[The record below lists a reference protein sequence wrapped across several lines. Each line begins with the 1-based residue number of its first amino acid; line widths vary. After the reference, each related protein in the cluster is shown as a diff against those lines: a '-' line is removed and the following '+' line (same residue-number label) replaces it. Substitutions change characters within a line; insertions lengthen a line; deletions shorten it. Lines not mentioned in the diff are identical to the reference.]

1 MQNIGDKMVYDT
13 LEEILNPQHTALV
26 LWDTLDA
33 FTKMTFNR
41 EEFVKN
47 LNNLVE
53 AARNSNIPIF
63 FTTIQVL
70 PKRFESSVTT
80 YTMRKLGFDRLFEQI
95 KSETME
101 FTIKPIQDEM
111 VIHKHTA
118 SIFIDTGFE
127 RMLRSAGIIT
137 VIFTGIATECG
148 IESSARDA
156 FNRGFYSVV
165 ASDCVSSPNKERHER
180 SIENM
185 KSLLTVIE
193 SKEILKFWSKL

>member
-1 MQNIGDKMVYDT
+1 MQNIGDKIVYDT
-13 LEEILNPQHTALV
+13 MEEILNPPHTALV
-26 LWDTLDA
+26 LWDTIDA
-33 FTKMTFNR
+33 FTKMAFNR
-41 EEFVKN
+41 EEFIKN
-47 LNNLVE
+47 QNNLVE
-53 AARNSNIPIF
+53 AARKSNVPIF
-63 FTTIQVL
+63 FTTIQVM
-70 PKRFESSVTT
+70 PKRFESSVNT
-80 YTMRKLGFDRLFEQI
+80 YTMGKLGFDRLFEQI

-101 FTIKPIQDEM
+101 FTIKPRQDEM

-127 RMLRSAGIIT
+127 RMLRSAGIVT

-156 FNRGFYSVV
+156 FSRGFYSVV

-193 SKEILKFWSKL
+193 STRF

>member
-1 MQNIGDKMVYDT
+1 MQNIGDKIVYDT
-13 LEEILNPQHTALV
+13 MEEILNPPHTALV
-26 LWDTLDA
+26 LWDTIDA
-33 FTKMTFNR
+33 FTKMAFNR
-41 EEFVKN
+41 EEFIKN
-47 LNNLVE
+47 QNNFVE
-53 AARNSNIPIF
+53 AARKSNVPIF

-70 PKRFESSVTT
+70 SKRFESSVNT
-80 YTMRKLGFDRLFEQI
+80 YTMGKLGFDRLFEQI

-101 FTIKPIQDEM
+101 FTIKPRQDEM

-127 RMLRSAGIIT
+127 RMLRSAGIVT

-156 FNRGFYSVV
+156 FSRGFYSVV

-193 SKEILKFWSKL
+193 STEILKFWSKL

>member
-13 LEEILNPQHTALV
+13 LEEILYPQHTALV
-26 LWDTLDA
+26 LWDTIDA
-33 FTKMTFNR
+33 FTKMAFNR

-127 RMLRSAGIIT
+127 RMLRSAGVIT

-156 FNRGFYSVV
+156 FSRGFYSVV

-193 SKEILKFWSKL
+193 SKEILKCWSKL

>member
-1 MQNIGDKMVYDT
+1 MQNIGDKIVYDT
-13 LEEILNPQHTALV
+13 MEEILNPPHTALV
-26 LWDTLDA
+26 LWDTIDA
-33 FTKMTFNR
+33 FSKMAFNR

-53 AARNSNIPIF
+53 AARKSNVPIF

-70 PKRFESSVTT
+70 PKRFESSVNT
-80 YTMRKLGFDRLFEQI
+80 YTMDKLGFDRLFEQI

-101 FTIKPIQDEM
+101 FTIKPRQEEM

-127 RMLRSAGIIT
+127 RMLRSAGIVT

-156 FNRGFYSVV
+156 FSRGFYSVV

-193 SKEILKFWSKL
+193 SKEILKIWSKL

>member
-1 MQNIGDKMVYDT
+1 MQNIDDKIVYDT
-13 LEEILNPQHTALV
+13 MEEILNPPHTALV
-26 LWDTLDA
+26 LWDTIDA
-33 FTKMTFNR
+33 FTKMAFNR
-41 EEFVKN
+41 EEFIRN
-47 LNNLVE
+47 QNNLVA
-53 AARNSNIPIF
+53 AARKSNVPTF

-70 PKRFESSVTT
+70 PKRFESSVNT
-80 YTMRKLGFDRLFEQI
+80 YTMGKLGFDRLFEQI

-101 FTIKPIQDEM
+101 FTIKPRHDEM

-127 RMLRSAGIIT
+127 RMLRSAGIVT

-156 FNRGFYSVV
+156 FSRGFYSVV

>member
-1 MQNIGDKMVYDT
+1 MQNIGDKIVYDT
-13 LEEILNPQHTALV
+13 MEEILNPPHTALV
-26 LWDTLDA
+26 LWDTIDA
-33 FTKMTFNR
+33 FTKMAFNR
-41 EEFVKN
+41 EEFIKN
-47 LNNLVE
+47 QNNFVE
-53 AARNSNIPIF
+53 AARKSNVPIF

-70 PKRFESSVTT
+70 SKRFESSVNT
-80 YTMRKLGFDRLFEQI
+80 YTMGKLGFDRLFEQI

-101 FTIKPIQDEM
+101 FTIKPRQDEM

-127 RMLRSAGIIT
+127 RMLRSAGIVT

-156 FNRGFYSVV
+156 FSRGFYSVV

-193 SKEILKFWSKL
+193 SIEILKFWSKL

>member
-1 MQNIGDKMVYDT
+1 MQNIGNKIVYDT
-13 LEEILNPQHTALV
+13 IEEILNPQHTALV
-26 LWDTLDA
+26 LWDTIDA
-33 FTKMTFNR
+33 FTKMAFNI
-41 EEFVKN
+41 EEFIKN

-53 AARNSNIPIF
+53 SARKSNIPIF

-70 PKRFESSVTT
+70 PKRFESSVNT
-80 YTMRKLGFDRLFEQI
+80 YTMGKLGFDRLFEQI

-127 RMLRSAGIIT
+127 RMLRSAGIVT
-137 VIFTGIATECG
+137 AIFTGIATECG

-156 FNRGFYSVV
+156 FSRGFYSVV
-165 ASDCVSSPNKERHER
+165 ASDCVSSPNKEKHER

-185 KSLLTVIE
+185 KSLLTVID
-193 SKEILKFWSKL
+193 SKEIRKFWSNL

>member
-1 MQNIGDKMVYDT
+1 MQNIGDKIVYDT
-13 LEEILNPQHTALV
+13 MEEIVNPPHTALV
-26 LWDTLDA
+26 LWDTIDT
-33 FTKMTFNR
+33 FTKMAFNIV
-41 EEFVKN
+41 EFVKN

-53 AARNSNIPIF
+53 AARKSNVPIF

-70 PKRFESSVTT
+70 PKRFESSVNT
-80 YTMRKLGFDRLFEQI
+80 YTMGKLGFDRLFEQI

-101 FTIKPIQDEM
+101 FTIKPRQDEM

-127 RMLRSAGIIT
+127 RMLRSAGIVT

-156 FNRGFYSVV
+156 FSRGFYSVV

-185 KSLLTVIE
+185 KNLLTVIE
-193 SKEILKFWSKL
+193 SKEILKYWSKL

>member
-1 MQNIGDKMVYDT
+1 MQNIGDKIVYDT
-13 LEEILNPQHTALV
+13 MKEILNPPHTALV
-26 LWDTLDA
+26 LWDIIDP
-33 FTKMTFNR
+33 FTKLAFNR

-53 AARNSNIPIF
+53 SARKSNIPIF

-70 PKRFESSVTT
+70 PKRFESSVNT
-80 YTMRKLGFDRLFEQI
+80 YTMGKLGFDRLFEQI

-127 RMLRSAGIIT
+127 RMLRSAGIVT
-137 VIFTGIATECG
+137 VIFAGIATECG
-148 IESSARDA
+148 IESCARDA
-156 FNRGFYSVV
+156 FSRGFYSVV
-165 ASDCVSSPNKERHER
+165 VSDCVSSPNKERHER

-185 KSLLTVIE
+185 KSLLSVIE
-193 SKEILKFWSKL
+193 SKEILKFWSKI

>member
-1 MQNIGDKMVYDT
+1 MQNIGEKIVYDT
-13 LEEILNPQHTALV
+13 MEEILNPPHTALV
-26 LWDTLDA
+26 LWDTIDA
-33 FTKMTFNR
+33 FTKMAFNR

-47 LNNLVE
+47 QNNLVE
-53 AARNSNIPIF
+53 AARKSNVPIF

-70 PKRFESSVTT
+70 PKRFESSVNI
-80 YTMRKLGFDRLFEQI
+80 YTMGKLGFDRLFEQI
-95 KSETME
+95 KLETME
-101 FTIKPIQDEM
+101 FTIKPRQDEV

-118 SIFIDTGFE
+118 NIFIDTGFE
-127 RMLRSAGIIT
+127 RMLRSAGIAT
-137 VIFTGIATECG
+137 VIFSGIATECG

-156 FNRGFYSVV
+156 FSRGFYSVV

-185 KSLLTVIE
+185 KSLLTVID

>member
-1 MQNIGDKMVYDT
+1 MQNIGDKIVYDT
-13 LEEILNPQHTALV
+13 MKEILNPPHTALV
-26 LWDTLDA
+26 LWDIIDP
-33 FTKMTFNR
+33 FTKLAFNR

-53 AARNSNIPIF
+53 SARKSNIPIF

-70 PKRFESSVTT
+70 SKRFESSVNT
-80 YTMRKLGFDRLFEQI
+80 YTMGKLGFDRLFEQI

-127 RMLRSAGIIT
+127 RMLRSAGIVT
-137 VIFTGIATECG
+137 VIFAGIATECG
-148 IESSARDA
+148 IESCARDA
-156 FNRGFYSVV
+156 FSRGFYSVV
-165 ASDCVSSPNKERHER
+165 VSDCVSSPNKERHER

-185 KSLLTVIE
+185 KSLLSVIE
-193 SKEILKFWSKL
+193 SKEILKFWSKI

>member
-1 MQNIGDKMVYDT
+1 MQNIGDKIVYDT
-13 LEEILNPQHTALV
+13 MKEILNPPHTALV
-26 LWDTLDA
+26 LWDIIDP
-33 FTKMTFNR
+33 FTKLAFNR
-41 EEFVKN
+41 KEFVKN

-53 AARNSNIPIF
+53 SARKSNIPIF

-70 PKRFESSVTT
+70 PKRFESSVNT
-80 YTMRKLGFDRLFEQI
+80 YTMGKLGFDRLFEQI

-101 FTIKPIQDEM
+101 FTIKPRLDEM

-127 RMLRSAGIIT
+127 RMLRSAGIVT

-148 IESSARDA
+148 IESCARDA
-156 FNRGFYSVV
+156 FSRGFYSVV

-185 KSLLTVIE
+185 KSLLSVIE
-193 SKEILKFWSKL
+193 SKEILKFWSKI

>member
-1 MQNIGDKMVYDT
+1 MQNIGDKIVYDT
-13 LEEILNPQHTALV
+13 MEEILNPPHTALV
-26 LWDTLDA
+26 LWDTIDA
-33 FTKMTFNR
+33 FTKMAFNR
-41 EEFVKN
+41 EEFI
-47 LNNLVE
+47 NNQNNFVE
-53 AARNSNIPIF
+53 AARKSNVPIF

-70 PKRFESSVTT
+70 LKRFESSVNT
-80 YTMRKLGFDRLFEQI
+80 YTMGKLGFDRLFEQI

-101 FTIKPIQDEM
+101 FTIKPRQDEM

-127 RMLRSAGIIT
+127 RMLRSAGIVT

-156 FNRGFYSVV
+156 FSRGFYSVV

-193 SKEILKFWSKL
+193 SIEILKFWSKL

>member
-1 MQNIGDKMVYDT
+1 MQNIGDKIVYDT
-13 LEEILNPQHTALV
+13 MKEILNPPHTALV
-26 LWDTLDA
+26 LWDIIDP
-33 FTKMTFNR
+33 FTKLAFNR

-53 AARNSNIPIF
+53 SARKSNIPIF

-70 PKRFESSVTT
+70 PKRFESSVNT
-80 YTMRKLGFDRLFEQI
+80 YTMGKLGFDRLFEQI

-111 VIHKHTA
+111 VIYKHTA

-127 RMLRSAGIIT
+127 RMLRSAGIVT

-148 IESSARDA
+148 IESCARDA
-156 FNRGFYSVV
+156 FSRGFYSVV

-185 KSLLTVIE
+185 KSLLSVIE
-193 SKEILKFWSKL
+193 SKEILKFWSKI

>member
-1 MQNIGDKMVYDT
+1 MQNIGDKIVYDT
-13 LEEILNPQHTALV
+13 MKEILNPPHTALV
-26 LWDTLDA
+26 LWDIIDP
-33 FTKMTFNR
+33 FTKLAFNR

-53 AARNSNIPIF
+53 SARKSNIPIF

-70 PKRFESSVTT
+70 PKRFESSVNT
-80 YTMRKLGFDRLFEQI
+80 YTMGKLGFDRLFEQI

-111 VIHKHTA
+111 VIYKHIA

-127 RMLRSAGIIT
+127 RMLRSAGIVT

-148 IESSARDA
+148 IESCARDA
-156 FNRGFYSVV
+156 FSRGFYSVV

-185 KSLLTVIE
+185 KSLLSVIE
-193 SKEILKFWSKL
+193 SKEILKFWSKI

>member
-1 MQNIGDKMVYDT
+1 MQNIGDKIVYDT
-13 LEEILNPQHTALV
+13 MKEILNPPHTALV
-26 LWDTLDA
+26 LWDIIDP
-33 FTKMTFNR
+33 FTKLAFNR

-53 AARNSNIPIF
+53 SARKSNIPIF

-70 PKRFESSVTT
+70 PKRFESSVNT
-80 YTMRKLGFDRLFEQI
+80 YTMGKLGFDRLFEQI

-127 RMLRSAGIIT
+127 RMLRSAGIVT

-148 IESSARDA
+148 IESCARDA
-156 FNRGFYSVV
+156 FSRGFYSVV

-185 KSLLTVIE
+185 KSLLSVIE
-193 SKEILKFWSKL
+193 SKEILKFWSKI

>member
-1 MQNIGDKMVYDT
+1 MQNIGDKIVYDT
-13 LEEILNPQHTALV
+13 MKEILNPPHTALV
-26 LWDTLDA
+26 LWDIIDP
-33 FTKMTFNR
+33 FTKLAFNR

-53 AARNSNIPIF
+53 SARKSNIPIF

-70 PKRFESSVTT
+70 PKRFESSVNT
-80 YTMRKLGFDRLFEQI
+80 YTMGKLGFDRLFEQI

-101 FTIKPIQDEM
+101 FTIKPRLDEM

-127 RMLRSAGIIT
+127 RMLRSAGIVT

-148 IESSARDA
+148 IESCARDA
-156 FNRGFYSVV
+156 FSRGFYSVV

-185 KSLLTVIE
+185 KSLLTVID
-193 SKEILKFWSKL
+193 SKEIRKFWSNL

>member
-1 MQNIGDKMVYDT
+1 MQNIGDKIVYDT
-13 LEEILNPQHTALV
+13 MEEILNPSHTALV
-26 LWDTLDA
+26 LWDAIDA

-41 EEFVKN
+41 EEFVRN

-53 AARNSNIPIF
+53 AARKSNVPAI
-63 FTTIQVL
+63 FTTIQTL
-70 PKRFESSVTT
+70 PKRFESSANI
-80 YTMRKLGFDRLFEQI
+80 YTMGKLGFDRLFEQI
-95 KSETME
+95 KSEAME
-101 FTIKPIQDEM
+101 FTIKPRQDET

-127 RMLRSAGIIT
+127 RMLRSAGIVT
-137 VIFTGIATECG
+137 VVFTGIATEYG

-165 ASDCVSSPNKERHER
+165 ASDCVSSPYKAGHDR

-193 SKEILKFWSKL
+193 SREILKVWSKP

>member
-1 MQNIGDKMVYDT
+1 MQNIGNKIVYDT
-13 LEEILNPQHTALV
+13 IEEILNPQHTALV
-26 LWDTLDA
+26 LWDTIDA
-33 FTKMTFNR
+33 FTKMAFNI
-41 EEFVKN
+41 EEFIKN

-53 AARNSNIPIF
+53 SARKSNIPIF

-70 PKRFESSVTT
+70 PKRFESSVNT
-80 YTMRKLGFDRLFEQI
+80 YTMGKLGFDRLFEQI

-101 FTIKPIQDEM
+101 FTIKPRLDEM

-127 RMLRSAGIIT
+127 RMLRSAGIVT
-137 VIFTGIATECG
+137 AIFTGIATECG

-156 FNRGFYSVV
+156 FSRGFYSVV
-165 ASDCVSSPNKERHER
+165 ASDCVSSPNKEKHER

-185 KSLLTVIE
+185 KSLLTVID
-193 SKEILKFWSKL
+193 SKEIRKFWSNL

>member
-1 MQNIGDKMVYDT
+1 MQNIGDKIVYDT
-13 LEEILNPQHTALV
+13 MEEILNPPHTALV
-26 LWDTLDA
+26 LWDIIDP
-33 FTKMTFNR
+33 FTKLAFNS

-47 LNNLVE
+47 LSNLVE
-53 AARNSNIPIF
+53 SARKLNIPIF

-70 PKRFESSVTT
+70 SKRFESSVNT
-80 YTMRKLGFDRLFEQI
+80 YTMGKLGFDRLFEQI
-95 KSETME
+95 KSKTME

-127 RMLRSAGIIT
+127 RMLRSAGIVT
-137 VIFTGIATECG
+137 VIFAGIATECG
-148 IESSARDA
+148 IESCARDA
-156 FNRGFYSVV
+156 FSRGFYSVV

-193 SKEILKFWSKL
+193 SKEILKFWSKI

>member
-1 MQNIGDKMVYDT
+1 MQNIGDKIVYDT
-13 LEEILNPQHTALV
+13 MEEILNPPHTALV
-26 LWDTLDA
+26 LWDIIDP
-33 FTKMTFNR
+33 FTKLAFNR

-53 AARNSNIPIF
+53 SARKSNIPIF

-70 PKRFESSVTT
+70 PKRFESSVNT
-80 YTMRKLGFDRLFEQI
+80 YTMGKLGFDRLFEQI

-111 VIHKHTA
+111 VIYKHTA

-127 RMLRSAGIIT
+127 RMLRSAGIVT

-148 IESSARDA
+148 IESCARDA
-156 FNRGFYSVV
+156 FSRGFYSVV

-185 KSLLTVIE
+185 KSLLSVIE
-193 SKEILKFWSKL
+193 SKEILKFWSKI

>member
-1 MQNIGDKMVYDT
+1 MQNIGDKIVYDT
-13 LEEILNPQHTALV
+13 MKEILNPPHTALV
-26 LWDTLDA
+26 LWDIIDP
-33 FTKMTFNR
+33 FTKLAFNR

-53 AARNSNIPIF
+53 SARKSNIPIF

-70 PKRFESSVTT
+70 PKRFESSVNT
-80 YTMRKLGFDRLFEQI
+80 YTMGKLGFDRLFEQI
-95 KSETME
+95 KSKTME

-127 RMLRSAGIIT
+127 RMLRSAGIVT

-148 IESSARDA
+148 IESCARDA
-156 FNRGFYSVV
+156 FSRGFYSVV

-185 KSLLTVIE
+185 KSLLSVIE
-193 SKEILKFWSKL
+193 SKEILKFWSKI